1 MLKPNFISAV
11 FVFIV
16 VGTPSRSAL
25 LFFFTNS
32 GSRLPTEIPAA
43 TMHICLGIE
52 GSANKV
58 GVGIVTQDGDILA
71 NPRKT

>member
-1 MLKPNFISAV
+1 MKEASFFLVEVHFDVSVVACWFYYFPDSFLLISP
-11 FVFIV
+11 FD
-16 VGTPSRSAL
+16 
-25 LFFFTNS
+25 
-32 GSRLPTEIPAA
+32 
-43 TMHICLGIE
+43 MHICLGIE